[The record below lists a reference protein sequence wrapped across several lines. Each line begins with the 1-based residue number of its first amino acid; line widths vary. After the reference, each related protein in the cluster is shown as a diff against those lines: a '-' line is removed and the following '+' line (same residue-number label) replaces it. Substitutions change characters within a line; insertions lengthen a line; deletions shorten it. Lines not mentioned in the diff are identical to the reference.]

1 MGCFSDFC
9 HGLFLRIFR
18 FYAKHSEKSI
28 IFAASKS
35 YNDMAKKATV
45 KTIEQ
50 SEKVG
55 LYSICFDGN
64 DLTEYEKFVQKF
76 MDDAKLN
83 KDFQMIFRAINR
95 IVANGALERF
105 FRPEGKMGDNLAAL
119 SIDSKVLRLY
129 CLRISDQILIVGNGG
144 AKSTRTYQESE
155 ELSGYVMDLQKFD
168 ALLAQA
174 LKDGVVKIE
183 QNVITGIESASF
195 EL

>member
-1 MGCFSDFC
+1 MKT
-9 HGLFLRIFR
+9 
-18 FYAKHSEKSI
+18 AI
-28 IFAASKS
+28 I
-35 YNDMAKKATV
+35 

-55 LYSICFDGN
+55 LYSICFDSN

-76 MDDAKLN
+76 MNDATLN
-83 KDFQMIFRAINR
+83 EDFRKIFRAINR
-95 IVANGALERF
+95 IVANGALERY
-105 FRPEGKMGDNLAAL
+105 FRPEGRMKDNLAAL

-144 AKSTRTYQESE
+144 AKTTRTYEESE

-168 ALLAQA
+168 ALLEQE
-174 LKDGVVKIE
+174 LKSGNIKIE